1 MRLINV
7 PCEYAESLQ
16 VILDDDLGVAI
27 RIDGIYTQRLHVSD
41 AENLVKA
48 LTEILEPEQP

>member
-7 PCEYAESLQ
+7 PCDYAESLQ

-27 RIDGIYTQRLHVSD
+27 RIDGIYTQRIHVSD

-48 LTEILEPEQP
+48 LTEILGTER